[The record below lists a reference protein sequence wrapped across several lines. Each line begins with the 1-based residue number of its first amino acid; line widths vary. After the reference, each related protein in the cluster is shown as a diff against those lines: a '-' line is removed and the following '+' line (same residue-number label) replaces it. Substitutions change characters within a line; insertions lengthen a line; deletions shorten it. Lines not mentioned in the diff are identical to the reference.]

1 MGPRPICRTEHER
14 PAPRTPAARRRV
26 WTDGGE
32 RGYQWPRPWRRLP
45 LLALRQPAPAIVSY
59 GREDKGA
66 FNAALRGFH
75 GGPLAPAN

>member
-32 RGYQWPRPWRRLP
+32 RGPMAAPMALP
-45 LLALRQPAPAIVSY
+45 AAPGPA
-59 GREDKGA
+59 
-66 FNAALRGFH
+66 AADAGYSLVW
-75 GGPLAPAN
+75 A